1 MPKKYPSTHFT
12 ALNAILSIVFT
23 NYVFIVI
30 IPIKRVIHFENVIY
44 INVLADTKPLR
55 NEIEKDDLKI

>member
-1 MPKKYPSTHFT
+1 MPKKYPSTHVT
-12 ALNAILSIVFT
+12 AINAILTIVFT

-30 IPIKRVIHFENVIY
+30 ILIKRVIHFENVIY
-44 INVLADTKPLR
+44 INVLADTKPFR